1 MTPVRLEPAA
11 SRFPVKGSTTKPL
24 CSQIIEYHNG
34 SLSIFQVKLVGLE
47 DFADK
52 VVNFFK
58 ESIERSYPNRDKMK
72 QLSFTEEG
80 DLTQDFTG
88 LQIESLRLQKC
99 CLGLSNK
106 KKKKS

>member
-1 MTPVRLEPAA
+1 MVCFL
-11 SRFPVKGSTTKPL
+11 
-24 CSQIIEYHNG
+24 I
-34 SLSIFQVKLVGLE
+34 IFQVKLVGLE

-80 DLTQDFTG
+80 DTLCTVKPRKFE
-88 LQIESLRLQKC
+88 L
-99 CLGLSNK
+99 
-106 KKKKS
+106 